1 VRFSEAEWRLMTA
14 LWVKSPA
21 SARDVHDAVAPDT
34 GWAYTTVKTMLDRL
48 VEKGALGVETPRHAA
63 SYTPLVSQK
72 DGRRSAVRTL
82 LDQAFGGSPAPLVA
96 HLLNDQRLSKRD
108 REEIARMLK
117 GESSS

>member
-1 VRFSEAEWRLMTA
+1 VRFSEAEWRLMTV
-14 LWVKSPA
+14 LWAKSPA
-21 SARDVHDAVAPDT
+21 TGRDVHDAVIAET

-48 VEKGALGVETPRHAA
+48 VEKGALAVETPRHAA
-63 SYTPLVSQK
+63 HYRPVVSRA

-108 REEIARMLK
+108 RDEITRMLN
-117 GESSS
+117 GTPPP